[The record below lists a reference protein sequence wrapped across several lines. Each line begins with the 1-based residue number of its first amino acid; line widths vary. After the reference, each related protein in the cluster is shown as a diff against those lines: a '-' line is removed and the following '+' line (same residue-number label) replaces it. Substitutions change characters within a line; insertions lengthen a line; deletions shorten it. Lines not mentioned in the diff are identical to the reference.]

1 MHDATR
7 HTPEDDERLSC
18 HDAAQLVLLAAL
30 LPLNLTAWAGL
41 SAFRDA
47 VPSSVALAASLVL
60 GLSAVVW
67 ATSFYGW
74 LRGSGCGER
83 SPHGSFVH
91 GPRAG
96 HGRARVSRSTT
107 GARLCALLRRLAVDC
122 RRRPGPYVPERSGG
136 GAGRPDLATGRS
148 DPGPDRPP
156 QSRRGPASA
165 WTRLA
170 TVLAVAAAVAAPAAA
185 QERERLEGLTFLDT
199 GPLRIRDQLLI
210 GMAFLSVEPES
221 ADVLGRGEWQIDLV
235 QSVTNTWVH
244 SDSAERFLEARDERA
259 PLTLEELRSIEPDG
273 SDRGLYHVDGE
284 LYRTSLAVRRGIG
297 RGVQLSVTVP
307 VLGLEGGFG
316 DGTIESFHDTFGF
329 GQAGRKGTFRDDY
342 LVYVRDAEGNE
353 LYRPDAPGFGL
364 SDVSLG
370 VKARLRAPS
379 QWRMAIAGTVKL
391 PTGSE
396 DELTGSGSVDVG
408 VQVLGTRYFARS
420 CIHAALAVARLGESQ
435 LLGDQ
440 TVVSAMVGYEHALG
454 SRTSVVAQG
463 TISQS
468 PYGDLDIRELDDIA
482 YLVDLGVKRGLS
494 EKTVVFAALSENVVN
509 FGSSIDVGLHLGVT
523 RTVR

>member
-1 MHDATR
+1 MRDATR
-7 HTPEDDERLSC
+7 QRLATARPGRGPRNTRRRPRG
-18 HDAAQLVLLAAL
+18 AAPAWARLATIL
-30 LPLNLTAWAGL
+30 LTAL
-41 SAFRDA
+41 
-47 VPSSVALAASLVL
+47 ALAAP
-60 GLSAVVW
+60 
-67 ATSFYGW
+67 T
-74 LRGSGCGER
+74 
-83 SPHGSFVH
+83 
-91 GPRAG
+91 
-96 HGRARVSRSTT
+96 
-107 GARLCALLRRLAVDC
+107 
-122 RRRPGPYVPERSGG
+122 
-136 GAGRPDLATGRS
+136 
-148 DPGPDRPP
+148 
-156 QSRRGPASA
+156 
-165 WTRLA
+165 
-170 TVLAVAAAVAAPAAA
+170 AA
-185 QERERLEGLTFLDT
+185 QERERLEGLSFLDT

-221 ADVLGRGEWQIDLV
+221 ADVLGSGAWQVDLV
-235 QSVTNTWVH
+235 QSATNTWVQ
-244 SDSAERFLEARDERA
+244 SAGVEEFLDARDERA
-259 PLTLEELRSIEPDG
+259 LLTLEELRSIEPDG
-273 SDRGLYHVDGE
+273 DDRGLYHVDGE

-316 DGTIESFHDTFGF
+316 DDLIESFHDTFGF
-329 GQAGRKGTFRDDY
+329 GQAGRKGTFRDEY

-370 VKARLRAPS
+370 VKARLRVPS

-396 DELTGSGSVDVG
+396 EDLTGSGSVDVG

-420 CIHAALAVARLGESQ
+420 CVHAALAVSRLGESQ

-440 TVVSAMVGYEHALG
+440 TLVSAMVAYEHALG
-454 SRTSVVAQG
+454 SRTSVIAQG
-463 TISQS
+463 TVSQS
-468 PYGDLDIRELDDIA
+468 PFGDLDLDDLDDVA

-494 EKTVVFAALSENVVN
+494 EKTVIFAALSENVVN